1 MPLVIGAATSAG
13 GMTLTLPAIAGVF
26 SAGLTSITQGVVTL
40 AGLPSVCTPNADG
53 TTTRVVVTLT
63 AAQVGQLT
71 AGPVTGAVTPT
82 GGAGIPFLA
91 TLAVFP
97 VLLAV
102 SSGGVYDVV
111 QGQTRVGVPF
121 YLPSVY
127 LPGLTRATLRLRP
140 LISGAPLFVDL
151 PAGMQ
156 GTALAL
162 DGLYPASS
170 SSPAAVPFLRL
181 DFPAG
186 WGQADIPAGFWLAEA
201 VLTYIADGS
210 YPGGRVVAV
219 PLYPDDGTITS
230 GAAIRDSVLLITPS
244 PGTPAGAIAPIS
256 STDATSATVLALLSA
271 QSTTLVALS
280 AQVTAL
286 ASRPNTLDEGTLP

>member
-1 MPLVIGAATSAG
+1 MPLVIGAPTSAG

-26 SAGLTSITQGVVTL
+26 SAGLTSITQGAVTQGAVTL

-53 TTTRVVVTLT
+53 VTTRVVVTLS

-121 YLPSVY
+121 YLAAVY
-127 LPGLTRATLRLRP
+127 LPGLTGATLRLRP
-140 LISGAPLFVDL
+140 LISAVPLLVD
-151 PAGMQ
+151 PPVGMQ
-156 GTALAL
+156 GKALSL
-162 DGLYPASS
+162 DGLYPAAGGG
-170 SSPAAVPFLRL
+170 PATPFLRL
-181 DFPAG
+181 DFAAG
-186 WGQADIPAGFWLAEA
+186 WGQADLPTGSWLAEA
-201 VLTYIADGS
+201 LLTYIADGA

-219 PLYPDDGTITS
+219 PFYPDDGT
-230 GAAIRDSVLLITPS
+230 A
-244 PGTPAGAIAPIS
+244 AGAL
-256 STDATSATVLALLSA
+256 STNNIVWDTALLRVSA
-271 QSTTLVALS
+271 F
-280 AQVTAL
+280 
-286 ASRPNTLDEGTLP
+286 